1 MNLNKEE
8 CMEENNNIINRRNL
22 NKKDIENNN
31 NDRRSICK
39 NSNKTK
45 TKIKT
50 KNIMILLAILLLIVM
65 CIILIPKKKMESRNE
80 KESKDTIENFLEEI
94 KKDEAI
100 AIAKYGQTDLE
111 KEINKAKY
119 KYMTYKVEEIKK
131 QGNKPLRYDVIVKI
145 YNVDVNAAINE
156 TENEMKSVQDKNEYT
171 KKYIQIFNKK
181 LSEKKKDKKE
191 ETIRFNLIYDDMAK
205 KYVVNNAET
214 MKYLR
219 KIN

>member
-8 CMEENNNIINRRNL
+8 FMEENNNIINRRN
-22 NKKDIENNN
+22 N
-31 NDRRSICK
+31 RK
-39 NSNKTK
+39 NINK

-50 KNIMILLAILLLIVM
+50 KNIMILLGIILFIII
-65 CIILIPKKKMESRNE
+65 CIILIPKKKNESKNE
-80 KESKDTIENFLEEI
+80 KESKDTITNFLNEI

-119 KYMTYKVEEIKK
+119 KYMTYKVEEVKK
-131 QGNKPLRYDVIVKI
+131 QGNKPLRYDVVVKI
-145 YNVDVNAAINE
+145 SNVDVNAAINE
-156 TENEMKSVQDKNEYT
+156 TENEMKAVQDKNEYT

>member
-8 CMEENNNIINRRNL
+8 FMEEENKNIINRRN
-22 NKKDIENNN
+22 NRK
-31 NDRRSICK
+31 SI
-39 NSNKTK
+39 NK

-50 KNIMILLAILLLIVM
+50 KNIMILLGIILFIII

>member
-8 CMEENNNIINRRNL
+8 FMEEENKNIINRRN
-22 NKKDIENNN
+22 N
-31 NDRRSICK
+31 RK
-39 NSNKTK
+39 NINK

-50 KNIMILLAILLLIVM
+50 KNIMILLGIILFIII
-65 CIILIPKKKMESRNE
+65 CIILIPKKKNESKNE
-80 KESKDTIENFLEEI
+80 KESKDTIEKFLEEI

-119 KYMTYKVEEIKK
+119 KYMTYKVEEVKK
-131 QGNKPLRYDVIVKI
+131 QGNKPLRYDVVVKI
-145 YNVDVNAAINE
+145 SNVDVNAAINE
-156 TENEMKSVQDKNEYT
+156 TEDEMKAVQDKNEYT
-171 KKYIQIFNKK
+171 KKYIKIFNKK

>member
-8 CMEENNNIINRRNL
+8 FMEEENKNIINRRN
-22 NKKDIENNN
+22 NRK
-31 NDRRSICK
+31 SI
-39 NSNKTK
+39 NK

-50 KNIMILLAILLLIVM
+50 KNIMILLGIILFIII
-65 CIILIPKKKMESRNE
+65 CIILIPKKKNENKNE

-119 KYMTYKVEEIKK
+119 KYMTYKVEEVKK
-131 QGNKPLRYDVIVKI
+131 QGNKPLRYDVVVKI
-145 YNVDVNAAINE
+145 SNVDVNAAINE
-156 TENEMKSVQDKNEYT
+156 TENEMKAVQDKNEYT
-171 KKYIQIFNKK
+171 KKYIKIFNKK

>member
-8 CMEENNNIINRRNL
+8 FMEENNNIINRRN
-22 NKKDIENNN
+22 N
-31 NDRRSICK
+31 RK
-39 NSNKTK
+39 NINK

-50 KNIMILLAILLLIVM
+50 KNIMILLGIILFIII
-65 CIILIPKKKMESRNE
+65 CIILIPKKKNESKNE
-80 KESKDTIENFLEEI
+80 KESKDTITNFLNEI

-119 KYMTYKVEEIKK
+119 KYMTYKVEEVKK
-131 QGNKPLRYDVIVKI
+131 QGNKPLRYDVVVKI
-145 YNVDVNAAINE
+145 SNVDVNAAINE
-156 TENEMKSVQDKNEYT
+156 TENEMKAVQDKNEYT
-171 KKYIQIFNKK
+171 KKYIKIFNKK

>member
-8 CMEENNNIINRRNL
+8 FMEEENKNIINRRN
-22 NKKDIENNN
+22 NRK
-31 NDRRSICK
+31 SI
-39 NSNKTK
+39 NK

-50 KNIMILLAILLLIVM
+50 KNIMILLGIILFIII
-65 CIILIPKKKMESRNE
+65 CIILIPKKKNENKNE

>member
-8 CMEENNNIINRRNL
+8 CMEENNNMINRRNL

-31 NDRRSICK
+31 NDRRSIRK

-45 TKIKT
+45 TK
-50 KNIMILLAILLLIVM
+50 NIMILLVILLLIVM

>member
-1 MNLNKEE
+1 MNPNKEE
-8 CMEENNNIINRRNL
+8 FMEENNNIINRRN
-22 NKKDIENNN
+22 N
-31 NDRRSICK
+31 RK
-39 NSNKTK
+39 NINK

-50 KNIMILLAILLLIVM
+50 KNIMILLGIILFIII
-65 CIILIPKKKMESRNE
+65 CIILIPKKKNESKNE
-80 KESKDTIENFLEEI
+80 KESKDTITNFLNEI

-119 KYMTYKVEEIKK
+119 KYMTYKVEEVKK
-131 QGNKPLRYDVIVKI
+131 QGNKPLRYDVVVKI
-145 YNVDVNAAINE
+145 SNVDVNAAINE
-156 TENEMKSVQDKNEYT
+156 TENEMKEVQDKNEYT

>member
-8 CMEENNNIINRRNL
+8 FMEENNNIINRRN
-22 NKKDIENNN
+22 N
-31 NDRRSICK
+31 RK
-39 NSNKTK
+39 NINK

-50 KNIMILLAILLLIVM
+50 KNIMILLGIILFIII
-65 CIILIPKKKMESRNE
+65 CIILIPKKKNESKNE
-80 KESKDTIENFLEEI
+80 KESKDTITNFLNEI

-119 KYMTYKVEEIKK
+119 KYMTYKVEEVKK
-131 QGNKPLRYDVIVKI
+131 QGNKPLRYDVVVKI
-145 YNVDVNAAINE
+145 SNVDVNAAINE
-156 TENEMKSVQDKNEYT
+156 TENEMGAVQDKNEYT